1 MGNNPKTLNGNEDL
15 FVIQSIFN
23 HVFFTG
29 SGAVGHG
36 EEQNYIFNRWYSADI
51 PDNSDFSK
59 FPEADV
65 TVHYRFMSLF
75 TNFIK
80 EL

>member
-1 MGNNPKTLNGNEDL
+1 MVMKIYLSSNRYL
-15 FVIQSIFN
+15 IM
-23 HVFFTG
+23 FFFLTG

-59 FPEADV
+59 FPESDV